1 VVCASWVAESVSG
14 AVASAGR
21 RRRPPETSLPLTPDA
36 SRVRNILSRGVGVLR
51 DEVGLRSTIQA
62 LLPLAC
68 DGGPVSDPALTG
80 LMIAVAAWR
89 RQESRGA
96 HWRTDFPARDA
107 AQRSSLRLE
116 EALAAARTLDA
127 GCTPIARSA

>member
-1 VVCASWVAESVSG
+1 
-14 AVASAGR
+14 
-21 RRRPPETSLPLTPDA
+21 
-36 SRVRNILSRGVGVLR
+36 
-51 DEVGLRSTIQA
+51 
-62 LLPLAC
+62 
-68 DGGPVSDPALTG
+68 